1 MPKKSFSVDQII
13 NHLREADVL
22 LAQGGTVGEVCRSIG
37 VSEQTYYRWREEYG
51 GLKVNQ
57 TGATGAGR
65 REAGEVAL
73 LAHEVLEA
81 RLLQVLG
88 PVAGRVVMG
97 DVLGN
102 DLGVVGLLRHLPGH
116 HLELRQV
123 VEIRAQIRLQRVP
136 GRQFRTRKYGTFA
149 ENFIYSGQYHGELL
163 TNGKAV

>member
-1 MPKKSFSVDQII
+1 M
-13 NHLREADVL
+13 
-22 LAQGGTVGEVCRSIG
+22 
-37 VSEQTYYRWREEYG
+37 
-51 GLKVNQ
+51 NQ

-102 DLGVVGLLRHLPGH
+102 DLGAVGLLRHLFGH
-116 HLELRQV
+116 HMEHRQV
-123 VEIRAQIRLQRVP
+123 VEIHAQIRWQRAP
-136 GRQFRTRKYGTFA
+136 SR
-149 ENFIYSGQYHGELL
+149 SS
-163 TNGKAV
+163 